1 MLTTKLIV
9 CSEHSHYSIAIIT
22 EIFKIV
28 VLSLSGLALLYACSM
43 RLINPTQAVFLE
55 TYLVYPDNSLETNI
69 DLVNEIR
76 GVGAVMLLG
85 AIIALLGTIRA
96 DFRLTAFVVAVV
108 IFGGVVLG
116 RSISLFIDGIPNQNL
131 VRATIAEI
139 VLATLNIFCLIHI
152 VIQSVSRK

>member
-1 MLTTKLIV
+1 M
-9 CSEHSHYSIAIIT
+9 

-55 TYLVYPDNSLETNI
+55 TYLEYPENSLETNI

-76 GVGAVMLLG
+76 GVGVVMFLG
-85 AIIALLGTIRA
+85 GIIAFFGTIRA
-96 DFRLTAFVVAVV
+96 DFRLTAFIVVTV

-116 RSISLFIDGIPNQNL
+116 RSLSFFIDGIPNENL
-131 VRATIAEI
+131 IRAAI
-139 VLATLNIFCLIHI
+139 VEVVLSVLNVFCLIRI
-152 VIQSVSRK
+152 LIQSTSRK